1 MTRRSS
7 KQGRPMQMSRR
18 TVLRG
23 LGASVALPF
32 LPSLV
37 AKPARAQVAAG
48 GPPMRFVG
56 VYAPCGMRMDTWTP
70 SREGFDFS
78 LSPALESLGP
88 IRDKVMVMGNLESTA
103 GQDEGAGGH
112 ARGTTT
118 FLTCARPARGQVLT
132 GQSFDQLVADSYR
145 GQTSL
150 PSLELGLEGGREAGT
165 CDAGYSCTYQR
176 TIAWS
181 TPYTPLDKEINPR
194 AAFDRLFGADVLLSP
209 EERAIRRRQDRSL
222 LDFVVGETQRL
233 KPRLGARDKRKLDE
247 YMTGVREL
255 ERRIEGSA
263 ESLEQCS
270 LPARPS
276 GATFDLDAYAQQ
288 MTDLIALGFQ
298 CDVTRVAT
306 LMIANSA
313 TGRAYTHLGLTS
325 SHHELSHHQ
334 NIPGKLEGLL
344 TINRWE
350 VEVFS
355 RLMQRLGE
363 IEEEGPGGEPVSMLE
378 HTIGM
383 MGSELTDGDA
393 HSQHDMPT
401 LVVGSGGGALATGQH
416 LRLPENTPMANLFF
430 TLANG
435 VFGIPMDRFGDD
447 GTELLGDM
455 LV

>member
-7 KQGRPMQMSRR
+7 RPRRPTLASRR
-18 TVLRG
+18 AVLRG
-23 LGASVALPF
+23 LGATVALPF

-37 AKPARAQVAAG
+37 SKAARAQSASAA
-48 GPPMRFVG
+48 PPMRFIG
-56 VYAPCGMRMDTWTP
+56 CYAPCGMRMDTWTP
-70 SREGFDFS
+70 TREGFDFA
-78 LSPALESLGP
+78 LSPTLEPLAP
-88 IRDKVMVMGNLESTA
+88 IRDKVIVLSNLESTA

-118 FLTCARPARGQVLT
+118 FLTCARPSRAQVLT
-132 GQSFDQLVADSYR
+132 GQSFDQLIADGYR
-145 GQTSL
+145 AETSL

-176 TIAWS
+176 TIAWA

-209 EERAIRRRQDRSL
+209 EERDIRRRQDRSL

-255 ERRIEGSA
+255 ERRIDSA
-263 ESLEQCS
+263 SDTLEQCS

-276 GATFDLDAYAQQ
+276 GATFDVGEYANQ

-313 TGRAYTHLGLTS
+313 TGRAYSHLGLTS

-355 RLMQRLGE
+355 RVLQRLAA
-363 IEEEGPGGEPVSMLE
+363 IEEQGPNGEPVSMLDY
-378 HTIGM
+378 TVAV

-393 HSQHDMPT
+393 HSQNNMPT
-401 LVVGSGGGALATGQH
+401 LVVGGGGGALATGQH
-416 LRLPENTPMANLFF
+416 LRLPENTPMADMFF

-435 VFGIPMDRFGDD
+435 VFGIPLDRFGDD
-447 GTELLGDM
+447 GTRILGDM
-455 LV
+455 LI